1 MAKLHGLTPSL
12 TPGETTMQL
21 PSPQVDTEFAQFLQ
35 ALPADWEAMMREQ
48 GAFTYAGKIP
58 TPEELLRAIF
68 LYCGPDQSLR
78 EVAGTLTLRT
88 ERITDQA
95 VWKRLQ
101 RCTPFLTAL
110 VKQMLPLEELPALPE
125 HLRFLACDGTTL
137 ACSGATGTDYRLHL
151 VINLRNLSFQEVQ
164 ISDTKKGERLKNY
177 RLQAG
182 DVMVADRGYCSYS
195 GILDSV
201 CDRGAAVIVRWNHQL
216 PLYEPREKSR
226 TIDFCAAL
234 KSQKPGTM
242 GSLPVVLKYAETRKK
257 KDTRELDGYLH
268 VYRMTAK
275 EAKEASKR
283 VSRTHQKKQR
293 KLSEKTLF
301 LRQFVLVFT
310 SLSPEVLAGEIVLGL
325 YRCRWQIELAIKR
338 MKSLIH
344 INKLRAHRGSK
355 LAEVYLYGKILY
367 LLLVEQDMRTTF
379 GHAWG
384 SLDGERQGTWWRLY
398 KLLKARFDA
407 TLIAR
412 WSWRAE
418 AVSACFH
425 VLMERPRKRKL
436 QRLPRRVVELRHT
449 LHTFPH
455 AA

>member
-1 MAKLHGLTPSL
+1 MQQPS
-12 TPGETTMQL
+12 T
-21 PSPQVDTEFAQFLQ
+21 QVDTEFVQFLQ
-35 ALPADWEAMMREQ
+35 GLPADWETRMREW
-48 GAFTYAGKIP
+48 GAFTYAGKIQSP
-58 TPEELLRAIF
+58 PELLRAIF

-78 EVAGTLTLRT
+78 EVAGTLTLRA

-95 VWKRLQ
+95 VWKRLH

-110 VKQMLPLEELPALPE
+110 LKQMLSLEDLPALPQ
-125 HLRFLACDGTTL
+125 HLRFLSCDGTTVE
-137 ACSGATGTDYRLHL
+137 CPGATSADYRLHL
-151 VINLRNLSFQEVQ
+151 TINLVNLQFHEVL
-164 ISDTKKGERLKNY
+164 ISNTKKGESLKNY
-177 RLQAG
+177 HLHAG
-182 DVMVADRGYCSYS
+182 DVAVVDRGYCSYA
-195 GILDSV
+195 GILDTV
-201 CDRGAAVIVRWNHQL
+201 CTRRADVIVRWHHQL
-216 PLYEPREKSR
+216 PLYEPQEKSR
-226 TIDFCAAL
+226 AIDFCAEL
-234 KSQKPGTM
+234 QSQPPGTLR
-242 GSLPVVLKYAETRKK
+242 SFAVIVKYAKTSKN
-257 KDTRELDGYLH
+257 KDKRDRGGLLH
-268 VYRMTAK
+268 VYRMTAQ
-275 EAKEASKR
+275 EAKAASRKVR
-283 VSRTHQKKQR
+283 RTHQKKQR

-310 SLSPEVLAGEIVLGL
+310 SLSPDVLAREIVLDL

-338 MKSLIH
+338 MKSLIN

-355 LAEVYLYGKILY
+355 LAEVYLYGKVLY
-367 LLLVEQDMRTTF
+367 LLLVERDMRTTF

-407 TLIAR
+407 MLLAR

-418 AVSACFH
+418 AVPACFH